1 MNDFPLNMQF
11 ILIGIKRY
19 FISLIT
25 YDILINL
32 FSIQY
37 FSKKK
42 KKKFVCN
49 IQTKLFLKK
58 KKNLNLITLTFE
70 KT

>member
-42 KKKFVCN
+42 KKKFFCN
-49 IQTKLFLKK
+49 IQKKLFLKK
-58 KKNLNLITLTFE
+58 KK
-70 KT
+70 K

>member
-42 KKKFVCN
+42 KKNFSL
-49 IQTKLFLKK
+49 KLKKKNFLKKK
-58 KKNLNLITLTFE
+58 KKNLN
-70 KT
+70 

>member
-42 KKKFVCN
+42 KK
-49 IQTKLFLKK
+49 
-58 KKNLNLITLTFE
+58 NLSVTF
-70 KT
+70 KQNYF

>member
-42 KKKFVCN
+42 KKN
-49 IQTKLFLKK
+49 LFLTLKKNYFLKKK
-58 KKNLNLITLTFE
+58 KKNLN
-70 KT
+70 